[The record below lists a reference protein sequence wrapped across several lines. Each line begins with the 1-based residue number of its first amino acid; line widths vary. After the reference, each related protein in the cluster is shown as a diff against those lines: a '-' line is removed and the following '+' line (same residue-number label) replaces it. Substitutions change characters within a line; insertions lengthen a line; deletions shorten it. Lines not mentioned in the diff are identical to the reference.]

1 MQNITTDIFVRQAV
15 PKYSSDSRRRLL
27 NSHLTLL
34 NIPHGKLKHFRLLS
48 VLDSASIG
56 EAEILV

>member
-1 MQNITTDIFVRQAV
+1 MQNICTDIFVRQAV
-15 PKYSSDSRRRLL
+15 PKYSSGFRKRLL

-34 NIPHGKLKHFRLLS
+34 NMPHGRLKHFRLLS

-56 EAEILV
+56 EAEILG

>member
-1 MQNITTDIFVRQAV
+1 MQNISTDIFVRQAV
-15 PKYSSDSRRRLL
+15 PKCSSGFRRRPL

-34 NIPHGKLKHFRLLS
+34 NMPHGRLKHFRLLS

-56 EAEILV
+56 EVEILV